1 MLKRTHMCGAL
12 RASDAG
18 QVATLCGWVNTY
30 RDQGKGLV
38 FIDLR
43 DRTGITQVVF
53 DQEDV
58 PAEVMEPA
66 RGLRR
71 ESVIAVSGPVR
82 MRDGGSNPKMA
93 TGEIEL
99 VGAKL
104 EILNATENPPILPD
118 EHEAQKIDEEVRLRH
133 RYIDLR
139 RPRMQ
144 SILGLRSDVARYTRN
159 FFAENGFLEVETPLL
174 IRSTPEGA
182 RDFIVPSRMYPGQ
195 WYALP
200 QSPQL
205 FKQILMVSGCDRY
218 MQICKCLRDE
228 DPRADRQAE
237 FTQVDLEMSFVDQ
250 DDVMDIMSEYAT
262 GLFKEFKGIDLGDIP
277 RMSYEEAM
285 NRYGSDRPDL
295 RFDLP
300 IEDVSSIAANTDFK
314 VFTGA
319 LEREDGV
326 VKAMRIPGGAEQLTR
341 KMLDG
346 YGEYAK
352 SWRTGGLPYVK
363 YTGAGDHGGFET
375 GVAKFLAPIADDLVS
390 ALGLETGDVVLFT
403 ADTRAVACT
412 AMGHVRLKV
421 AGDLDLIDGDAWSPL
436 WVIDFPMFE
445 WDEESK
451 RYISLHHPFSAPKE
465 DEVAKLDSDPANCI
479 SACYDLVINGSEVG
493 GGSVRIHQPAV
504 QAKVFELIGLD
515 ENEAREKFGFLLE
528 ALKYGAPPH
537 GGIAFGLD
545 RLVMLLHGT
554 DNIRDVI
561 AFPKTQHGSDLMCEA
576 PGPVDDAQLTD
587 LGLRVEVHQS
597 ED

>member
-1 MLKRTHMCGAL
+1 MLKRTHMCGEL
-12 RASDAG
+12 RAADTENE
-18 QVATLCGWVNTY
+18 ATLCGWVNTY

-43 DRTGITQVVF
+43 DRSGITQIVF

-58 PAEVMEPA
+58 PDEIMEPA
-66 RGLRR
+66 RSLRR

-82 MRDGGSNPKMA
+82 MRDGGSNPKMD

-99 VGAKL
+99 VGARL
-104 EILNATENPPILPD
+104 EILNITENPPILPD

-144 SILGLRSDVARYTRN
+144 SILGLRSDVARHTRN
-159 FFAENGFLEVETPLL
+159 FFAGNGFLEVETPLL

-182 RDFIVPSRMYPGQ
+182 RDFIVPSRMYPGK

-237 FTQVDLEMSFVDQ
+237 FTQIDLEMSFVDQ
-250 DDVMDIMSEYAT
+250 DDVMDIMSEYAV
-262 GLFKEFKGIDLGDIP
+262 GLFKEFKGIDLGAIP
-277 RMSYEEAM
+277 RMGYDEAM

-295 RFDLP
+295 RFELTID
-300 IEDVSSIAANTDFK
+300 DVSGIAANTEFK
-314 VFTGA
+314 VFIEA
-319 LEREDGV
+319 LAKEDGV
-326 VKAMRIPGGAEQLTR
+326 IKALRIPGGVEQLTR

-352 SWRTGGLPYVK
+352 TWRTGGLPYVK
-363 YTGAGDHGGFET
+363 YTGNGDNGGFET
-375 GVAKFLAPIADDLVS
+375 GVAKFLAPIADELVS
-390 ALGLETGDVVLFT
+390 TLGLETGDIVLFT
-403 ADTRAVACT
+403 ADTRSTANT

-421 AGDLDLIDGDAWSPL
+421 AGDLGLIDQDAWAPV
-436 WVIDFPMFE
+436 WVVDFPMFD
-445 WDEESK
+445 WDEDNK
-451 RYISLHHPFSAPKE
+451 RYVSLHHPFSAPLEE
-465 DEVAKLDSDPANCI
+465 DAPKLDSDPAHCL

-493 GGSVRIHQPAV
+493 GGSIRIHQPAV
-504 QAKVFELIGLD
+504 QSKVFELIGLS
-515 ENEAREKFGFLLE
+515 EEEAREKFGFLLE
-528 ALKYGAPPH
+528 ALRYGAPPH

-561 AFPKTQHGSDLMCEA
+561 AFPKTQHGSDLMCDA
-576 PGPVDDAQLTD
+576 PGPVDEAQLTD
-587 LGLRVEVHQS
+587 LGLRVEVQQPVV
-597 ED
+597 

>member
-1 MLKRTHMCGAL
+1 MLKRTHMCGEL
-12 RASDAG
+12 RAADTG
-18 QVATLCGWVNTY
+18 NEATLCGWVNTY

-43 DRTGITQVVF
+43 DRSGITQIVF

-58 PAEVMEPA
+58 PDEIMEPA
-66 RGLRR
+66 RSLRR

-82 MRDGGSNPKMA
+82 MRDGGSNPKMD

-99 VGAKL
+99 VGARL
-104 EILNATENPPILPD
+104 EILNVTENPPILPD

-159 FFAENGFLEVETPLL
+159 FFAGNGFLEVETPLL

-237 FTQVDLEMSFVDQ
+237 FTQIDLEMSFVDQ
-250 DDVMDIMSEYAT
+250 DDVMDIMSEYAV
-262 GLFKEFKGIDLGDIP
+262 GLFKEFKGIDLGTIP
-277 RMSYEEAM
+277 RMGYDEAM

-295 RFDLP
+295 RFELTID
-300 IEDVSSIAANTDFK
+300 DVSGLAANTEFK
-314 VFTGA
+314 VFIEA
-319 LEREDGV
+319 LAKEDGV
-326 VKAMRIPGGAEQLTR
+326 IKALRIPGGAEQLTR

-352 SWRTGGLPYVK
+352 SWRTGGLPYAK
-363 YTGAGDHGGFET
+363 YTGNGDNGGFET
-375 GVAKFLAPIADDLVS
+375 GIAKFLAPIADELIS
-390 ALGLETGDVVLFT
+390 TLGLEAGDVVFFT
-403 ADTRAVACT
+403 ADTRRIACT

-421 AGDLDLIDGDAWSPL
+421 AGDLGLIDSDAWAPV
-436 WVIDFPMFE
+436 WVVDFPMFD
-445 WDEESK
+445 WDEDNN
-451 RYISLHHPFSAPKE
+451 RYVSLHHPFSAPLEE
-465 DEVAKLDSDPANCI
+465 DAPKLESDPAHCL

-493 GGSVRIHQPAV
+493 GGSIRIHQPAL
-504 QAKVFELIGLD
+504 QSKVFELIGLSD
-515 ENEAREKFGFLLE
+515 EEAREKFGFLLE
-528 ALKYGAPPH
+528 ALRYGAPPH

-561 AFPKTQHGSDLMCEA
+561 AFPKTQHGSDLMCDA
-576 PGPVDDAQLTD
+576 PGPVDEAQLTD
-587 LGLRVEVHQS
+587 LGLRVEVQQPVV
-597 ED
+597 

>member
-1 MLKRTHMCGAL
+1 MLKRTHMCGEL
-12 RASDAG
+12 RASDTG
-18 QVATLCGWVNTY
+18 NDATLCGWVNTY

-43 DRTGITQVVF
+43 DRSGITQIVF

-58 PAEVMEPA
+58 PDEIMEPA
-66 RGLRR
+66 RSLRR

-82 MRDGGSNPKMA
+82 MRDGGSNPKMD
-93 TGEIEL
+93 TGEVEL
-99 VGAKL
+99 VGTRL
-104 EILNATENPPILPD
+104 EVLNITENPPILPD

-159 FFAENGFLEVETPLL
+159 FFASNGFLEVETPLL

-182 RDFIVPSRMYPGQ
+182 RDFIVPSRMHPGQ

-250 DDVMDIMSEYAT
+250 DDVMDIMSEYAVE
-262 GLFKEFKGIDLGDIP
+262 LFKKFKGIDLGTIP
-277 RMSYEEAM
+277 RMGYEEAM
-285 NRYGSDRPDL
+285 NRYGSDRPDM
-295 RFDLP
+295 RFELTID
-300 IEDVSSIAANTDFK
+300 DVSSLAANTEFK

-319 LEREDGV
+319 LAGDDGV
-326 VKAMRIPGGAEQLTR
+326 IKAMRIPGGAEQLTR

-363 YTGAGDHGGFET
+363 YTGKGDHGGFET

-390 ALGLETGDVVLFT
+390 TLGLEVGDVVLFT
-403 ADTRAVACT
+403 ADSRSVACT
-412 AMGHVRLKV
+412 ALGHVRLKV
-421 AGDLDLIDGDAWSPL
+421 ADDLGLIDPDAWSPL
-436 WVIDFPMFE
+436 WVVDFPMFD
-445 WDEESK
+445 WDEDSK
-451 RYISLHHPFSAPKE
+451 RYVSLHHPFSAPLE
-465 DEVAKLDSDPANCI
+465 QEVSKLDSDPANCL

-493 GGSVRIHQPAV
+493 GGSIRIHQPAV
-504 QAKVFELIGLD
+504 QSKVFELIGLS
-515 ENEAREKFGFLLE
+515 EEEAREKFGFLLE
-528 ALKYGAPPH
+528 ALRYGAPPH

-576 PGPVDDAQLTD
+576 PGPVDEAQLSD
-587 LGLRVEVHQS
+587 LGLRVQVQQPVT
-597 ED
+597 